1 MKYEKT
7 WLLTDRQGN
16 KTFNTVINYRS
27 EKDMRSFLVACG
39 YEPSFFVDDTKN
51 NSGEVINNRLLCN
64 FEFYNFDTRR
74 PLTYK
79 IITNTFEENYTYK
92 FY

>member
-7 WLLTDRQGN
+7 WLLTDRNGN
-16 KTFNTVINYRS
+16 KSFSTVINYLS
-27 EKDMRSFLVACG
+27 DKDMRTFLLACG
-39 YEPSFFVDDTKN
+39 YDESFFIDSK
-51 NSGEVINNRLLCN
+51 EIKEEQIMNNRLLCN
-64 FEFYNFDTRR
+64 FEFYNFDSRR

-79 IITNTFEENYTYK
+79 ILTNTFEQNYSYK

>member
-7 WLLTDRQGN
+7 WLLTDREGN
-16 KTFNTVINYRS
+16 KTFNTVINYRF
-27 EKDMRSFLVACG
+27 EKDMRTFLLACG
-39 YEPSFFVDDTKN
+39 YDESLFVEDKKMVD
-51 NSGEVINNRLLCN
+51 GEIMNHRLLCN
-64 FEFYNFDTRR
+64 FEFYNFDSRR

-79 IITNTFEENYTYK
+79 IITDKYTDNYSYK

>member
-16 KTFNTVINYRS
+16 ATFNTVINYRS
-27 EKDMRSFLVACG
+27 EEDIRRFLLACG
-39 YEPSFFVDDTKN
+39 YDESLFIDNTEINPSD
-51 NSGEVINNRLLCN
+51 IMNNRLLCN
-64 FEFYNFDTRR
+64 FEFYNFDSRR

-79 IITNTFEENYTYK
+79 IITNTFAENYSYK

>member
-16 KTFNTVINYRS
+16 KAFNTVINYRS
-27 EKDMRSFLVACG
+27 EKDMRRFLLACG
-39 YEPSFFVDDTKN
+39 YDESLFSASFLRKD
-51 NSGEVINNRLLCN
+51 EEIMNNRLLCN
-64 FEFYNFDTRR
+64 FEFYNFDSRR

-79 IITNTFEENYTYK
+79 IVTNTFEENYSYK

>member
-16 KTFNTVINYRS
+16 KAFNTVINYRS
-27 EKDMRSFLVACG
+27 EEDMRRFLLACG
-39 YEPSFFVDDTKN
+39 YDESLFISEKEKEN
-51 NSGEVINNRLLCN
+51 EEVINNRLLCN
-64 FEFYNFDTRR
+64 FEFYNFDSRR

-79 IITNTFEENYTYK
+79 IITNTFEENYSYK

>member
-16 KTFNTVINYRS
+16 KAFNTVINYRS
-27 EKDMRSFLVACG
+27 EKDMRRFLLACG
-39 YEPSFFVDDTKN
+39 YDESLFASEKEKEN
-51 NSGEVINNRLLCN
+51 EEVINNQLLCN
-64 FEFYNFDTRR
+64 FEFYNFDSRR
-74 PLTYK
+74 SLTYK
-79 IITNTFEENYTYK
+79 IITNTFEENYSYK

>member
-16 KTFNTVINYRS
+16 KAFNTVINYRS
-27 EKDMRSFLVACG
+27 EKDMRSFLLACG
-39 YEPSFFVDDTKN
+39 YDESLFIDDIEKKDQQ
-51 NSGEVINNRLLCN
+51 ILNNRLLCN
-64 FEFYNFDTRR
+64 FEFYNFDSRR

-79 IITNTFEENYTYK
+79 IITNTFEENYSYK